1 METNDVYSRTESG
14 REFLQTAFRRGI
26 GRVREVD
33 RRQENVVVLG
43 DFVRRHDASA
53 DMRSSSGV

>member
-1 METNDVYSRTESG
+1 
-14 REFLQTAFRRGI
+14 
-26 GRVREVD
+26 VREVD